1 MRAVGPGRDVAVR
14 PRAARVQEGA
24 SGAGAGGAPHALL
37 ASVDLTPM
45 VERTYPHEQVAD
57 ALHRQTSG
65 QARGKVPLAP

>member
-1 MRAVGPGRDVAVR
+1 
-14 PRAARVQEGA
+14 
-24 SGAGAGGAPHALL
+24 
-37 ASVDLTPM
+37 M